1 MTRAEAVVFVAA
13 GVDALAAI
21 GSDAPE
27 RTWTGEVPGDPC
39 SGPRGD
45 LAFEQWMQCRERDCE
60 AGGGVWHWEIDRSGV
75 CRDPGWSPPID
86 PVIQAGESITAE
98 YGRTV
103 AVEVPEG
110 PDCTWWA
117 WGEHDPP
124 VFVLPGTGTRT
135 VAGGGSFSLTQSD
148 PDTNRDGINDDNLT
162 EWTYHV
168 DCGSGLLSGVVTFD
182 EAE

>member
-1 MTRAEAVVFVAA
+1 
-13 GVDALAAI
+13 
-21 GSDAPE
+21 
-27 RTWTGEVPGDPC
+27 
-39 SGPRGD
+39 
-45 LAFEQWMQCRERDCE
+45 MQCRERDCE

-103 AVEVPEG
+103 TVEVPEG

-124 VFVLPGTGTRT
+124 LFPLPGTG
-135 VAGGGSFSLTQSD
+135 ASGGSFTLGQSD
-148 PDTNRDGINDDNLT
+148 PDTNRDGITDDNLT